1 MGSRVSESRKIR
13 TNLLQTLD
21 VLEFGLEKPYLS
33 TSIHCLQGERERE
46 KSVADAQGREVSES
60 APVE

>member
-33 TSIHCLQGERERE
+33 TSIHCPQGERE
-46 KSVADAQGREVSES
+46 KSVADAQGREVVSES